1 MPGRRPNTAGRLS
14 LRFATFALL
23 LQAMLLLSAEKD
35 IGKLNLQGQTTKEVT
50 ITGEIVDVSCYV
62 KMGAL
67 GMDHKECAL
76 GCAKAGMP
84 LALLEDKTS
93 KVYLLVSDKE
103 FESVNVKLQPLEKS
117 VAQKSI
123 AIRGRTYEKGGQ
135 LILEVLSVG
144 KGK

>member
-1 MPGRRPNTAGRLS
+1 MPTRRLYAAGRLS
-14 LRFATFALL
+14 LRSVTFALL
-23 LQAMLLLSAEKD
+23 LQTMLLLSAEKA
-35 IGKLNLQGQTTKEVT
+35 GKLNFQGQTTKEVT

-84 LALLEDKTS
+84 LALLEDKTG

-103 FESVNVKLQPLEKS
+103 FESVNAKLQPLEKS
-117 VAQKSI
+117 IAQKSI
-123 AIRGRTYEKGGQ
+123 AVRGRTYEKGGQ
-135 LILEVLSVG
+135 LLLELLSVG

>member
-1 MPGRRPNTAGRLS
+1 MPRRRLDAAGRLS
-14 LRFATFALL
+14 LRFVTFALL
-23 LQAMLLLSAEKD
+23 LQAMLLLSAEKA
-35 IGKLNLQGQTTKEVT
+35 GKLNFQGQTTKEVT

-84 LALLEDKTS
+84 LALLEDKTG

-103 FESVNVKLQPLEKS
+103 FESVNAKLQPLEKS
-117 VAQKSI
+117 VAQKSM

>member
-1 MPGRRPNTAGRLS
+1 MPRRPGTTCRLS
-14 LRFATFALL
+14 LRFVTFALL

-35 IGKLNLQGQTTKEVT
+35 TGRLNFQGQSPKEVT

-84 LALLEDKTS
+84 LALLEDKTG

-117 VAQKSI
+117 IAQKSI
-123 AIRGRTYEKGGQ
+123 AVRGRTYEKGGQ
-135 LILEVLSVG
+135 LLLEVLSVG

>member
-1 MPGRRPNTAGRLS
+1 MPRRRLDAAGRLS
-14 LRFATFALL
+14 LRFVIFALL
-23 LQAMLLLSAEKD
+23 LQAMLLLSAEKA
-35 IGKLNLQGQTTKEVT
+35 GKLNFQGQTTKEVT

-67 GMDHKECAL
+67 G
-76 GCAKAGMP
+76 
-84 LALLEDKTS
+84 
-93 KVYLLVSDKE
+93 
-103 FESVNVKLQPLEKS
+103 
-117 VAQKSI
+117 VAQKSM

>member
-1 MPGRRPNTAGRLS
+1 
-14 LRFATFALL
+14 
-23 LQAMLLLSAEKD
+23 MLLLSAEKA
-35 IGKLNLQGQTTKEVT
+35 GKLNFQGQTTKEVT

-84 LALLEDKTS
+84 LALLEDKTG

-103 FESVNVKLQPLEKS
+103 FESVNAKLQPLEKS
-117 VAQKSI
+117 VAQKSM